1 MVCTSG
7 LSHMALA
14 INLMLHLHPCLQKE
28 EGSKSEVVTLSMVLY
43 HLRHHGHVFWAVL
56 VGHALIAHV

>member
-1 MVCTSG
+1 
-7 LSHMALA
+7 MALA